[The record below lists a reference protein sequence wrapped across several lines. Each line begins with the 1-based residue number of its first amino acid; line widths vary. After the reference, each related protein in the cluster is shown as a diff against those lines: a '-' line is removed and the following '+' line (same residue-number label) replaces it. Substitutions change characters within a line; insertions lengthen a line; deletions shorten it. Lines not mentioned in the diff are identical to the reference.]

1 MLVLKA
7 FLLVTFWRYCS
18 LHVLLGLSFQQY
30 LAFLFR
36 IEQELLARIV
46 SEMNQ
51 PVPDPTA
58 LTRPQATPESSTVSE
73 PEDEDADVLGELKN
87 WM

>member
-1 MLVLKA
+1 MLFV
-7 FLLVTFWRYCS
+7 Y
-18 LHVLLGLSFQQY
+18 
-30 LAFLFR
+30 R

-58 LTRPQATPESSTVSE
+58 LTRPQATPESSTASE
-73 PEDEDADVLGELKN
+73 LEDEDADMLGEL
-87 WM
+87 